1 MSLEKEKYVEFLKEQ
16 LELSGIPLE
25 EAAKDE
31 KPAGT
36 DALAATPEK
45 PADEKEPAEK
55 DEPEEKKDKEAE
67 KDQEKEP
74 ETELAD
80 SWEIDIKTSSKFK
93 FEMHEN
99 YIYVWYRSRR
109 SEKIPIPT
117 RLRPMSKPMSELFNK
132 MMSHIEKVS

>member
-1 MSLEKEKYVEFLKEQ
+1 MGLEKEKYVEFLKEQ
-16 LELSGIPLE
+16 LELSGIALD
-25 EAAKDE
+25 EAPKDE
-31 KPAGT
+31 KGASPF
-36 DALAATPEK
+36 DVPPEE
-45 PADEKEPAEK
+45 PADKEEPKPETK

-80 SWEIDIKTSSKFK
+80 SWEIEIKTSSKFK

-109 SEKIPIPT
+109 SDKIPIPT
-117 RLRPMSKPMSELFNK
+117 RLRAMSKPVSELFNK

>member
-1 MSLEKEKYVEFLKEQ
+1 MGLEKEKYVEFLKEQ

-25 EAAKDE
+25 EAPKDE
-31 KPAGT
+31 KAM
-36 DALAATPEK
+36 DALAPLPE
-45 PADEKEPAEK
+45 EPAGKEEPK

-109 SEKIPIPT
+109 SDKIPIPT
-117 RLRPMSKPMSELFNK
+117 RLRAMSKPVSELFNK